1 MNRLW
6 VRLTLALVAITLV
19 SVVIVAVLANVTATA
34 QLRELASRQD
44 AIAQNALMQD
54 LAEYYRVNSSWAGVN
69 ELLDTVK
76 APRPTPPSNRKPPR
90 PNGLRGPATYLLA
103 DSDGRIIVDDQ
114 RRREGQPLPGDE
126 RSVALPIEL
135 DGKAVGYLM
144 ANSPEQELLLDA
156 RNLFLAQLQRNLVY
170 AGLIASLIAV
180 IMGALISRAIVAP
193 LAQLAQAA
201 RAFSARQW
209 DTRTQPNGTQ
219 EIDDVAHAFNN
230 MAESLQQAEVNR
242 RNLTADIAHELR
254 TPLSVIQGNL
264 RAMLDDVYP
273 LERSEIA
280 NVYDETRLLSRLVED
295 LRELALAEAGQIE
308 LKPQAIDVSRLLQAT
323 ADQFAVAA
331 DARGIT
337 LDMQE
342 LRSLPAAFADGDRAG
357 QVLRNLINN
366 ALRHTPEG
374 GRVTL
379 AAQLTQSFIK
389 LIIQDTG
396 EGIAPEDLPLVFDRF
411 YRGDKS
417 RARASGGTGLGL
429 AIAKTLVEAMGGQIG
444 VESRVSQGS
453 RFWFTLPIVKPTTK
467 LRAGHES

>member
-6 VRLTLALVAITLV
+6 VRLTLALVAITLT
-19 SVVIVAVLANVTATA
+19 SVIIVAVLANVTAVS
-34 QLRELASRQD
+34 QFGEFVSRQD
-44 AIAQNALMQD
+44 AINQTQLTEALAD
-54 LAEYYRVNSSWAGVN
+54 YYQANGNWEGVSVV
-69 ELLDTVK
+69 LDAAK
-76 APRPTPPSNRKPPR
+76 SARPPLSSNRRPPLR
-90 PNGLRGPATYLLA
+90 PNGLRGPTTYLLA
-103 DSDGRIIVDDQ
+103 DADGRIVVDDQ
-114 RRREGQPLPGDE
+114 RKRVGEALPGDE
-126 RSVALPIEL
+126 RSVALPIQL
-135 DGKAVGYLM
+135 DGKTVGYLM
-144 ANSPEQELLLDA
+144 ANSPEQELLLEA
-156 RNLFLAQLQRNLVY
+156 RQLFLSQLRRNLVF
-170 AGLIASLIAV
+170 AGLIASVIAV
-180 IMGALISRAIVAP
+180 VIGALISRAIVSP

-209 DTRTQPNGTQ
+209 NMRTQPNGTQ

-295 LRELALAEAGQIE
+295 LRELALAEARQIE

-323 ADQFAVAA
+323 ADQFAIAA
-331 DARGIT
+331 DARGVS
-337 LDMQE
+337 LAVQP
-342 LRSLPAAFADGDRAG
+342 LGLLPAVFADGDRAG

-379 AAQLTQSFIK
+379 MAELNPGHVRLSVR
-389 LIIQDTG
+389 DTG
-396 EGIAPEDLPLVFDRF
+396 EGITPDDLPLVFDRF
-411 YRGDKS
+411 YRSDKS

-429 AIAKTLVEAMGGQIG
+429 AIAKTLIEAMSGQIG
-444 VESRVSQGS
+444 VESRVGQGS
-453 RFWFTLPIVKPTTK
+453 TFWFTLPVV
-467 LRAGHES
+467 R

>member
-1 MNRLW
+1 M
-6 VRLTLALVAITLV
+6 
-19 SVVIVAVLANVTATA
+19 
-34 QLRELASRQD
+34 
-44 AIAQNALMQD
+44 
-54 LAEYYRVNSSWAGVN
+54 
-69 ELLDTVK
+69 
-76 APRPTPPSNRKPPR
+76 
-90 PNGLRGPATYLLA
+90 LA
-103 DSDGRIIVDDQ
+103 DADGRIIVDDQ
-114 RRREGQPLPGDE
+114 HKREGQPLPSDE
-126 RSVALPIEL
+126 RNMALPVQL
-135 DGKAVGYLM
+135 DGNTVAYLM
-144 ANSPEQELLLDA
+144 ANSPEQELLIEA
-156 RNLFLAQLQRNLVY
+156 RNLFLAQLQRNLVV
-170 AGLIASLIAV
+170 AGLIASVIAV
-180 IMGALISRAIVAP
+180 VIGALISRAIAAP

-209 DTRTQPNGTQ
+209 NTRTQPNGTQ

-331 DARGIT
+331 DARGINLEVQKLGT
-337 LDMQE
+337 
-342 LRSLPAAFADGDRAG
+342 LPAAFADGDRAG

-374 GRVTL
+374 GHVTL
-379 AAQLTQSFIK
+379 AAQLTQPYIK

-411 YRGDKS
+411 YRSDKS
-417 RARASGGTGLGL
+417 RARSSGGTGLGL

-444 VESRVSQGS
+444 VSSSIGQGS
-453 RFWFTLPIVKPTTK
+453 TFWFTLPVVKPSPK
-467 LRAGHES
+467 WHAGHES

>member
-6 VRLTLALVAITLV
+6 VRLTLALVAITLL
-19 SVVIVAVLANVTATA
+19 SVIIVAVLANVTATA
-34 QLRELASRQD
+34 QFQQFVSRQD
-44 AIAQNALMQD
+44 AITQTQLTEA
-54 LAEYYRVNSSWAGVN
+54 LAEHYQTTGGWDGVS
-69 ELLDTVK
+69 ELFEK
-76 APRPTPPSNRKPPR
+76 IRPAPPSTSDRPR
-90 PNGLRGPATYLLA
+90 PNRPGGARGRGPTTYLLA
-103 DSDGRIIVDDQ
+103 DADGRILVDDQ
-114 RRREGQPLPGDE
+114 RKRLGEMLPGAE
-126 RSVALPIEL
+126 MSVALPIEVEA
-135 DGKAVGYLM
+135 KTVGYLV

-156 RNLFLAQLQRNLVY
+156 RQLFLSQLQRNLVF
-170 AGLIASLIAV
+170 AGLIASAIAV
-180 IMGALISRAIVAP
+180 ALGALISRAIASP
-193 LAQLAQAA
+193 LANLAQAA
-201 RAFSARQW
+201 RALSARKW
-209 DTRTQPNGTQ
+209 DTRAQPKGTQ

-280 NVYDETRLLSRLVED
+280 NVYDETRLLSRLIED

-323 ADQFAVAA
+323 ADQFAIAA
-331 DARGIT
+331 DAR
-337 LDMQE
+337 DV
-342 LRSLPAAFADGDRAG
+342 SLTVQPPVVALFAAFADGDRAG

-374 GRVTL
+374 GHVSLLASSQGAFVRLSVT
-379 AAQLTQSFIK
+379 
-389 LIIQDTG
+389 DTG
-396 EGIAPEDLPLVFDRF
+396 EGIAPDDLPLVFDRF
-411 YRGDKS
+411 YRSDKS

-444 VESRVSQGS
+444 VESQLGQGS
-453 RFWFTLPIVKPTTK
+453 TFWFTLPV
-467 LRAGHES
+467 RS

>member
-6 VRLTLALVAITLV
+6 LRLTLALVAITLV
-19 SVVIVAVLANVTATA
+19 SVLIVAVLANITATA
-34 QLRELASRQD
+34 QFRQFVGRQD
-44 AIAQNALMQD
+44 AISQAQLID
-54 LAEYYRVNSSWAGVN
+54 TLADYYQAKGSWEGVSN
-69 ELLDTVK
+69 VLATAR
-76 APRPTPPSNRKPPR
+76 APFAPPTPAGSKGPPLPR
-90 PNGLRGPATYLLA
+90 RTRGPTNYVLA
-103 DSDGRIIVDDQ
+103 DANGHIVIDDQ
-114 RRREGQPLPGDE
+114 RKRVGMALSGEEQA
-126 RSVALPIEL
+126 VALPITL
-135 DGKAVGYLM
+135 ADRPIGFLM
-144 ANSPEQELLLDA
+144 ANSQEQELLLEA
-156 RNLFLAQLQRNLVY
+156 QQSFLSQLRRNLIFAAV
-170 AGLIASLIAV
+170 IASVMAV
-180 IMGALISRAIVAP
+180 VMGALISRAIASP
-193 LAQLAQAA
+193 LSKLTQAA

-209 DTRTQPNGTQ
+209 DTRAQRNGTQ
-219 EIDDVAHAFNN
+219 EIIEVADAFNN
-230 MAESLQQAEVNR
+230 MAQSLQQAEVNR

-308 LKPQAIDVSRLLQAT
+308 LKPQALDVSRLLQAT

-331 DARGIT
+331 DARS
-337 LDMQE
+337 LSLNVQPVVA
-342 LRSLPAAFADGDRAG
+342 LPAAFADGDRAG

-379 AAQLTQSFIK
+379 AAELAHPFIK

-396 EGIAPEDLPLVFDRF
+396 EGIAPDDLPLVFDRF

-429 AIAKTLVEAMGGQIG
+429 AIAKSLVEAMGGQIG
-444 VESRVSQGS
+444 VESALGQGS
-453 RFWFTLPIVKPTTK
+453 RFWFTVPV
-467 LRAGHES
+467 R